1 MIKKIPV
8 IDLKQHQ
15 AVSGKS
21 GMRDT
26 YQPLRTVFAPSS
38 NPVEIAQGLKLNGAD
53 EMYIADLDL
62 IESTGHN
69 INDIKLVNTILPVM
83 FDGGVK
89 NCESFEFFLDYAYKI
104 IIPTETLESIE
115 EMEKIFEKYPRERI
129 VVSIDVKDN
138 ELFSKN
144 LDLSLSD
151 FKEILKKLSPNE
163 IILLDISAVGTE
175 KGYNQKLLDEFDDM
189 KDKLIIAGGLNNESI
204 GELDSIGIKK
214 VLIGTSLHSGEVKIL
229 NEHA

>member
-26 YQPLRTVFAPSS
+26 YKPLNTVFAPSA

-62 IESTGHN
+62 IESQGHN
-69 INDIKLVNTILPVM
+69 INDVKMVNTIIPVI

-89 NCESFEFFLDYAYKI
+89 NLESFEFFLEYAYKI
-104 IIPTETLESIE
+104 IVPTETLESVDE
-115 EMEKIFEKYPRERI
+115 LRKIFEKYPKERI
-129 VVSIDVKDN
+129 VVSVDTKNN
-138 ELFSKN
+138 ELLAKN
-144 LDLSLSD
+144 MDMTLSEFKDVLIELD
-151 FKEILKKLSPNE
+151 PND
-163 IILLDISAVGTE
+163 IILLDITGVGTE
-175 KGYNQKLLDEFDDM
+175 KGYNEYLLNEFEEL
-189 KDKLIIAGGLNNESI
+189 KDKLIIAGGLNKDSLDELES
-204 GELDSIGIKK
+204 LGIKR
-214 VLIGTSLHSGEVKIL
+214 VLIGTSLHSGEVKL
-229 NEHA
+229 LD

>member
-26 YQPLRTVFAPSS
+26 YQPWRTVFALSS

-62 IESTGHN
+62 IESSGHN
-69 INDIKLVNTILPVM
+69 ISEIKLVNTILPVM

-89 NCESFEFFLDYAYKI
+89 NCESFDFFLDYAYKI
-104 IIPTETLESIE
+104 IVPTETIESIE
-115 EMEKIFEKYPRERI
+115 EMEKIFEKYPKERI
-129 VVSIDVKDN
+129 VVSIDVKNN
-138 ELFSKN
+138 ELYSKN
-144 LDLSLSD
+144 LDLNLSE
-151 FKEILKKLSPNE
+151 FKKILKKLDPNE
-163 IILLDISAVGTE
+163 IILLDITGVGTE
-175 KGYNQKLLDEFDDM
+175 KGYNQKLLDEFEDM
-189 KDKLIIAGGLNNESI
+189 KEKLIIAGGLNKESI
-204 GELDSIGIKK
+204 GELDSQGIKK
-214 VLIGTSLHSGEVKIL
+214 ILIGTSLHSGEVGIL
-229 NEHA
+229 D

>member
-26 YQPLRTVFAPSS
+26 YQPLRTVFAPSA

-62 IESTGHN
+62 IESEGHN
-69 INDIKLVNTILPVM
+69 VSDIKMVNTILPVM

-104 IIPTETLESIE
+104 IIPTETLESID
-115 EMEKIFEKYPRERI
+115 EMEKIFEKYPKERI

-144 LDLSLSD
+144 LDLTLD
-151 FKEILKKLSPNE
+151 EFKKILKRLDPNE
-163 IILLDISAVGTE
+163 IIILDITGVGTE
-175 KGYNQKLLDEFDDM
+175 KGYNKELLNKFEDM
-189 KDKLIIAGGLNNESI
+189 KDKLIIAGGLNKESL
-204 GELDSIGIKK
+204 GELDSQGIKK
-214 VLIGTSLHSGEVKIL
+214 VLIGTSLHSGEVNL
-229 NEHA
+229 LD

>member
-62 IESTGHN
+62 IESSGHN
-69 INDIKLVNTILPVM
+69 ISEIKLVNTILPVM

-89 NCESFEFFLDYAYKI
+89 NCESFDFFLDYAYKI
-104 IIPTETLESIE
+104 IVPTETIESIE
-115 EMEKIFEKYPRERI
+115 EMEKIFEKYPKERI
-129 VVSIDVKDN
+129 VVSIDVKNN
-138 ELFSKN
+138 ELYSKN
-144 LDLSLSD
+144 LDLNLSE
-151 FKEILKKLSPNE
+151 FKKILKKLDPNE
-163 IILLDISAVGTE
+163 IILLDITGVGTE
-175 KGYNQKLLDEFDDM
+175 KGYNQKLLDEFEDM
-189 KDKLIIAGGLNNESI
+189 KEKLIIAGGFNKESI
-204 GELDSIGIKK
+204 GELDSQGIKK
-214 VLIGTSLHSGEVKIL
+214 ILIGTSLHSGEVGIL
-229 NEHA
+229 D

>member
-26 YQPLRTVFAPSS
+26 YQPLNTVFALSS

-62 IESTGHN
+62 IESQGHN
-69 INDIKLVNTILPVM
+69 ITDIKMVNTIIPVM

-89 NCESFEFFLDYAYKI
+89 NCESFEFFLEYAYKI
-104 IIPTETLESIE
+104 IIPTETLESIG
-115 EMEKIFEKYPRERI
+115 EMERIFKKYPKERI
-129 VVSIDVKDN
+129 VVSVDTKN
-138 ELFSKN
+138 GELLSRH
-144 LDLSLSD
+144 LDLSLSEL
-151 FKEILKKLSPNE
+151 KEILVKLDPNE
-163 IILLDISAVGTE
+163 IILLDITGVGTE
-175 KGYNQKLLDEFDDM
+175 KGYNKELLDEFAEL
-189 KDKLIIAGGLNNESI
+189 KDKLIIAGGLNKDSLRELES
-204 GELDSIGIKK
+204 LGIKK
-214 VLIGTSLHSGEVKIL
+214 VLMGTSLHSGEVKLID
-229 NEHA
+229 

>member
-26 YQPLRTVFAPSS
+26 YLPLNTVFAPSS

-62 IESTGHN
+62 IESKGHN
-69 INDIKLVNTILPVM
+69 ITDIQMVNTIIPVM

-89 NCESFEFFLDYAYKI
+89 NCEAFEFFLDYAYKI
-104 IIPTETLESIE
+104 IVPTETLESIE
-115 EMEKIFEKYPRERI
+115 EMEKIFEKYPKERI
-129 VVSIDVKDN
+129 VVSIDTKND
-138 ELFSKN
+138 ELLARHLDMN
-144 LDLSLSD
+144 LAE
-151 FKEILKKLSPNE
+151 FKEVLLRLEPNE
-163 IILLDISAVGTE
+163 IILLDITGVGTE
-175 KGYNQKLLDEFDDM
+175 KGYNRKLLDEFSEL
-189 KDKLIIAGGLNNESI
+189 KDKLIIAGGLNKDSLD
-204 GELDSIGIKK
+204 ELEVLGIRK
-214 VLIGTSLHSGEVKIL
+214 VLIGTSLHSGEVKL
-229 NEHA
+229 LE

>member
-26 YQPLRTVFAPSS
+26 YKPLNTVFAPSA

-62 IESTGHN
+62 IESQGHN
-69 INDIKLVNTILPVM
+69 INDVRMVNTIIPVI

-89 NCESFEFFLDYAYKI
+89 NLESFEFFLEYAYKI
-104 IIPTETLESIE
+104 IVPTETLESVDE
-115 EMEKIFEKYPRERI
+115 LRKIFEKYPKERI
-129 VVSIDVKDN
+129 VVSVDTKNN
-138 ELFSKN
+138 ELLAKN
-144 LDLSLSD
+144 MDMALSE
-151 FKEILKKLSPNE
+151 FKEVLIELDPND
-163 IILLDISAVGTE
+163 IILLDITGVGTG
-175 KGYNQKLLDEFDDM
+175 KGYNEYLLNEFEEL
-189 KDKLIIAGGLNNESI
+189 KDKLIIAGGLNKDSL
-204 GELDSIGIKK
+204 GELESLGIKR
-214 VLIGTSLHSGEVKIL
+214 VLIGTSLHSGEVKL
-229 NEHA
+229 LD

>member
-26 YQPLRTVFAPSS
+26 YQPLNTVFAASA

-62 IESTGHN
+62 IESKGHN
-69 INDIKLVNTILPVM
+69 INDIKMVNTIISVM

-89 NCESFEFFLDYAYKI
+89 NCEAFEFFLDYAYKV
-104 IIPTETLESIE
+104 IIPTETLESID
-115 EMEKIFEKYPRERI
+115 EMEKIFEKYPKERI
-129 VVSIDVKDN
+129 VVSIDTKND
-138 ELFSKN
+138 ELLAKH
-144 LDLSLSD
+144 LDLSLSEL
-151 FKEILKKLSPNE
+151 KEILIRLDPNE
-163 IILLDISAVGTE
+163 IILLDITGVGTE
-175 KGYNQKLLDEFDDM
+175 KGYNKKLLDEFSEL
-189 KDKLIIAGGLNNESI
+189 KDKLIIAGGLNKDSLVELES
-204 GELDSIGIKK
+204 LGIKK
-214 VLIGTSLHSGEVKIL
+214 VLIGTSLHSGEVKL
-229 NEHA
+229 LD

>member
-151 FKEILKKLSPNE
+151 FKEILKKLCPNE

>member
-26 YQPLRTVFAPSS
+26 YQPLNTVFASSS

-62 IESTGHN
+62 IESQGHN
-69 INDIKLVNTILPVM
+69 ITDIKMVNTIIPVM

-89 NCESFEFFLDYAYKI
+89 NLESFEFFLDYAYKVI
-104 IIPTETLESIE
+104 VPTETLESIE
-115 EMEKIFEKYPRERI
+115 EMERIFEKYPKERI
-129 VVSIDVKDN
+129 VVSIDTKDS
-138 ELFSKN
+138 ELLAKH
-144 LDLSLSD
+144 LDLSLSE
-151 FKEILKKLSPNE
+151 FKEILIRLNPNE
-163 IILLDISAVGTE
+163 IILLDITGVGTE
-175 KGYNQKLLDEFDDM
+175 KGYNKKLLDEFAEL
-189 KDKLIIAGGLNNESI
+189 KDKLIIAGGLNKDSLVELES
-204 GELDSIGIKK
+204 LGIKK
-214 VLIGTSLHSGEVKIL
+214 VLIGTSLHSGEVRL
-229 NEHA
+229 LD

>member
-26 YQPLRTVFAPSS
+26 YKPLNTVFAPSA

-62 IESTGHN
+62 IESQGHN
-69 INDIKLVNTILPVM
+69 INDVRMVNTIIPVI

-89 NCESFEFFLDYAYKI
+89 NLESFEFFLEYAYKI
-104 IIPTETLESIE
+104 IVPTETLESVDE
-115 EMEKIFEKYPRERI
+115 LRKIFEKYPKERI
-129 VVSIDVKDN
+129 VVSVDTKNN
-138 ELFSKN
+138 ELLAKN
-144 LDLSLSD
+144 MDMTLSEFKDVLIELD
-151 FKEILKKLSPNE
+151 PND
-163 IILLDISAVGTE
+163 IILLDITGVGTE
-175 KGYNQKLLDEFDDM
+175 KGYNEYLLNEFEEL
-189 KDKLIIAGGLNNESI
+189 KDKLIIAGGLNKDSLSELES
-204 GELDSIGIKK
+204 LGIKR
-214 VLIGTSLHSGEVKIL
+214 VLIGTSLHSGEVKL
-229 NEHA
+229 LD

>member
-26 YQPLRTVFAPSS
+26 YKPLNTVFAPSA

-62 IESTGHN
+62 IESQGHN
-69 INDIKLVNTILPVM
+69 INDVKMVNTIIPVI

-89 NCESFEFFLDYAYKI
+89 NLESFEFFLEYAYKI
-104 IIPTETLESIE
+104 IVPTETLESVDE
-115 EMEKIFEKYPRERI
+115 LRKIFEKYPKERI
-129 VVSIDVKDN
+129 VVSVDTKNN
-138 ELFSKN
+138 ELLAKN
-144 LDLSLSD
+144 MDMTLSEFKDVLIELD
-151 FKEILKKLSPNE
+151 PND
-163 IILLDISAVGTE
+163 IILLDITGVGTE
-175 KGYNQKLLDEFDDM
+175 KGYNEYLLNEFEEL
-189 KDKLIIAGGLNNESI
+189 KDKLIIAGGLNKDSL
-204 GELDSIGIKK
+204 GELESLGIKR
-214 VLIGTSLHSGEVKIL
+214 VLMGTSLHSGEVKL
-229 NEHA
+229 LD